1 MTFKAGCSLI
11 WASGMGTELAHKVLM
26 RAVCAIIDRAG
37 AQIAVLYFDGRAKAL
52 LFGGCHGWADYGRT
66 VRLWQGWAGQGGARE
81 I

>member
-11 WASGMGTELAHKVLM
+11 WASGMGIELAHKVLM
-26 RAVCAIIDRAG
+26 RAVCASIDRAG

-52 LFGGCHGWADYGRT
+52 LSGGCHGWADYGRT
-66 VRLWQGWAGQGGARE
+66 VRLWQGGARE

>member
-52 LFGGCHGWADYGRT
+52 LSGGVMAGQIMAGLFDC
-66 VRLWQGWAGQGGARE
+66 GWAGLGWAGRGT
-81 I
+81 

>member
-52 LFGGCHGWADYGRT
+52 LSGGGSWLG
-66 VRLWQGWAGQGGARE
+66 RLWQDCSIVAGLGWAGRGT
-81 I
+81 